1 MLARARI
8 LVFSIMRD
16 RVYSQLDQQVGLTRR
31 CVHAAEMIRTR
42 GEESVVRQGKSSD
55 SNEGVADWR
64 HDDVML
70 KAAVTFPSP
79 IASVLRLTLTLL
91 EPSIYSSTR

>member
-1 MLARARI
+1 MTLTSLNRYLKTLARARI

-31 CVHAAEMIRTR
+31 CVHVAEMIRTR

-55 SNEGVADWR
+55 SNEGVAD
-64 HDDVML
+64 
-70 KAAVTFPSP
+70 
-79 IASVLRLTLTLL
+79 
-91 EPSIYSSTR
+91 